1 MGDNF
6 NVENPTKENIE
17 HAIKNL
23 LFCVTAAA
31 SMDEYK
37 ECKELCNNALMKINN
52 VLPIY
57 FNTGSLKNIE
67 IDDLQEIMYD
77 LIDLEVESQDKKAY
91 YYGEWSLLWI
101 ETIIRLRLYEIK
113 LGGLYEGSVLYYR
126 SKGQTDFRFQRE
138 SNGRSR
144 SYCK

>member
-1 MGDNF
+1 MEDNF
-6 NVENPTKENIE
+6 NVENPIKENIQ

-23 LFCVTAAA
+23 FFCVTAA
-31 SMDEYK
+31 SSIDEYK
-37 ECKELCNNALMKINN
+37 ECKELCNNALMKINK

-101 ETIIRLRLYEIK
+101 EVFVRLRLYEIK
-113 LGGLYEGSVLYYR
+113 LGE
-126 SKGQTDFRFQRE
+126 TI
-138 SNGRSR
+138 NGER
-144 SYCK
+144 

>member
-1 MGDNF
+1 MNVLLEVEFYICIIYNKRQEKAVIIMEDNF

-37 ECKELCNNALMKINN
+37 ECKELCNNALTKINK

-77 LIDLEVESQDKKAY
+77 LIDLEVEAQDKKAY

-113 LGGLYEGSVLYYR
+113 LGG
-126 SKGQTDFRFQRE
+126 T
-138 SNGRSR
+138 SNGER
-144 SYCK
+144 